1 MAATPCRPIRIDDEL
16 WQELL
21 AAVQEEK
28 TSVSEIAREALRTWL
43 HVRHLIKQAKE
54 VETK

>member
-21 AAVQEEK
+21 AAVQEDK
-28 TSVSEIAREALRTWL
+28 VSVSEIARQALKGYLEGR
-43 HVRHLIKQAKE
+43 K
-54 VETK
+54 TK